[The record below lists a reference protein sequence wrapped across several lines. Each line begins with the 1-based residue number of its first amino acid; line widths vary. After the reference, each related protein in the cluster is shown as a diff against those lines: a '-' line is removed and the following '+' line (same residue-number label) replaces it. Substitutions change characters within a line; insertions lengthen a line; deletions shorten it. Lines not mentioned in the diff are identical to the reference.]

1 MRRSHYV
8 VAGLLAAAGIATV
21 GVYRAAARQGQGQN
35 PVQVQ
40 MTVSVEPRHGME
52 IPQITRDDIVVTEGH
67 DHDKVT
73 KWVAAQGANAGLD
86 LLILVDDSSAISLG
100 SQFEDIRAFINSQ
113 PPTTFIGI
121 GYIQNG
127 TVRMVQ
133 TFTQDH
139 ASAAKTLRLP
149 MGAAA
154 GMASPYMSI
163 SDYVVKNWPANPAR
177 PRHVMLMLT
186 SGVDVYYGGGPIDP
200 YVDEAIEDA
209 QRAGIVIYSIYTPS
223 SGHAG
228 HSYYLNYWAKNYLS
242 EVSEMTGGESYWLG
256 FGPAV
261 NFTPYLDQLSHQL
274 QHQYL
279 LTFTPQPE
287 KKAGLQRVRLST
299 EVPGVDLVAPKSV
312 FVPATTD

>member
-1 MRRSHYV
+1 MRPTYF
-8 VAGLLAAAGIATV
+8 VAAGTLVAAAIATV
-21 GVYRAAARQGQGQN
+21 GVHRAVARQGQGQN

-40 MTVSVEPRHGME
+40 MTVSVEPRHGTE
-52 IPQITRDDIVVTEGH
+52 IPQISRDDVIVTEGH

-73 KWVAAQGANAGLD
+73 EWVAAQGANAGLD

-113 PPTTFIGI
+113 PLTTFIGI
-121 GYIQNG
+121 GYTQNG

-149 MGAAA
+149 LGAAA
-154 GMASPYMSI
+154 GLASPYMSI
-163 SDYVVKNWPANPAR
+163 SDYVVKNWPSNPAR

-186 SGVDVYYGGGPIDP
+186 SGVDAYYGGGPQNP
-200 YVDEAIEDA
+200 YLDEAIEDA
-209 QRAGIVIYSIYTPS
+209 QRAGIVIYSIYTPN

-228 HSYYLNYWAKNYLS
+228 HSYFLNYWGQNYLS
-242 EVSEMTGGESYWLG
+242 ELSELTGGESYWLG

-261 NFTPYLDQLSHQL
+261 SFTPYLDQLSHQL

-279 LTFTPQPE
+279 LTFIPRPE

-299 EVPGVDLVAPKSV
+299 EVPGVDLLAPKSV
-312 FVPATTD
+312 FVPATSD